1 MTDTDVV
8 RDDADGD
15 TADGGFIAPVAMEDD
30 PAELFAGDTGTLD
43 ADVRRVLVRLL
54 QRRFLL
60 AERHRAQWRT
70 LLENQQVIESRLHD
84 LFVHLVV
91 DHERGIAYK
100 RQVRS
105 AELDVPVLLRDEP
118 YTRAETLVLV
128 HLRTVFQRERGAG
141 ETSARVDVEELEAT
155 ALTYF
160 DPDDTNVAAH
170 QREIRTAIARL
181 VKDGVVDEESEGR
194 YRVTPLVEV
203 VLSNER
209 LTELRE
215 WLRTRDDAGAAA
227 GTAGV
232 AGTDDDAPDDATD
245 EPTDAEPDDEPDD
258 DADPADGR
266 TAPDDEDDEDGSGP
280 GAITLDD
287 AVRDDGV
294 RDDGVR
300 DDEVVAGDVVDG
312 GPDDDAAGDEAH
324 DDATSAGADAPT
336 EQARL
341 REDEDEDEETAP

>member
-215 WLRTRDDAGAAA
+215 WLRTRDDAGS
-227 GTAGV
+227 
-232 AGTDDDAPDDATD
+232 AGTDDAAPDDDATD
-245 EPTDAEPDDEPDD
+245 EPADAGPDDEPDD

-266 TAPDDEDDEDGSGP
+266 TAPDDEDDEDGPGP
-280 GAITLDD
+280 GAVTLDD
-287 AVRDDGV
+287 A
-294 RDDGVR
+294 
-300 DDEVVAGDVVDG
+300 
-312 GPDDDAAGDEAH
+312 AAGDEAH
-324 DDATSAGADAPT
+324 DDATSDGADAPT
-336 EQARL
+336 EPARL
-341 REDEDEDEETAP
+341 REDEDEETAP

>member
-1 MTDTDVV
+1 MTDTDV
-8 RDDADGD
+8 D
-15 TADGGFIAPVAMEDD
+15 TGGFIAPVAMEDD

-60 AERHRAQWRT
+60 AERNPAQWRT
-70 LLENQQVIESRLHD
+70 LLENQQVVESRLHD

-91 DHERGIAYK
+91 DHDRGIAYK

-141 ETSARVDVEELEAT
+141 ETSARVDVEEIEAT

-160 DPDDTNVAAH
+160 DPDDTNVATH

-181 VKDGVVDEESEGR
+181 AKDGVIEEESEGR
-194 YRVTPLVEV
+194 YRVTALVEI

-209 LTELRE
+209 LGELRE
-215 WLRTRDDAGAAA
+215 WLRGRHLADAAE
-227 GTAGV
+227 
-232 AGTDDDAPDDATD
+232 DA
-245 EPTDAEPDDEPDD
+245 
-258 DADPADGR
+258 
-266 TAPDDEDDEDGSGP
+266 
-280 GAITLDD
+280 
-287 AVRDDGV
+287 
-294 RDDGVR
+294 
-300 DDEVVAGDVVDG
+300 
-312 GPDDDAAGDEAH
+312 AAGDEEPRDEDPDDAPGDDEPGDDEPGRDEPADHAADATGSDADDTGPDSPTLDEAH
-324 DDATSAGADAPT
+324 DLD
-336 EQARL
+336 
-341 REDEDEDEETAP
+341 DEDEETAP

>member
-8 RDDADGD
+8 RDDAEGD

-215 WLRTRDDAGAAA
+215 WLRARDDAA
-227 GTAGV
+227 GTTGG
-232 AGTDDDAPDDATD
+232 AGTDDDAPDDAAD
-245 EPTDAEPDDEPDD
+245 EPADVEPDDDEPEHDEPDD
-258 DADPADGR
+258 DVAPAGGPD
-266 TAPDDEDDEDGSGP
+266 APDHEDDDTGPGP
-280 GAITLDD
+280 GAVTLDD
-287 AVRDDGV
+287 AVRDD
-294 RDDGVR
+294 
-300 DDEVVAGDVVDG
+300 VVDG
-312 GPDDDAAGDEAH
+312 APDDDAAADEAH
-324 DDATSAGADAPT
+324 EDATSDDADAPT
-336 EQARL
+336 EPAQR
-341 REDEDEDEETAP
+341 REDEDEETAP

>member
-1 MTDTDVV
+1 MTDTVVHDDVE
-8 RDDADGD
+8 A
-15 TADGGFIAPVAMEDD
+15 GGFIAPVAMEDD

-43 ADVRRVLVRLL
+43 AEVRRVLVRLL

-60 AERHRAQWRT
+60 AERNPAQWRT

-141 ETSARVDVEELEAT
+141 ESSARVDVEELEAT

-170 QREIRTAIARL
+170 QREIRTAVARL
-181 VKDGVVDEESEGR
+181 AKDGIIEEESEGR
-194 YRVTPLVEV
+194 YRVTPLVEI
-203 VLSNER
+203 VLSTER
-209 LTELRE
+209 LAELRD
-215 WLRTRDDAGAAA
+215 WLRSRG
-227 GTAGV
+227 
-232 AGTDDDAPDDATD
+232 
-245 EPTDAEPDDEPDD
+245 DEPDD
-258 DADPADGR
+258 APVADDR
-266 TAPDDEDDEDGSGP
+266 TGASDPPGVGEAGS
-280 GAITLDD
+280 DD
-287 AVRDDGV
+287 AVD
-294 RDDGVR
+294 
-300 DDEVVAGDVVDG
+300 GDVD
-312 GPDDDAAGDEAH
+312 DRADDAAHEDDAEVEDEAPRATGTT
-324 DDATSAGADAPT
+324 DAAAADHRGDAAADGVVEEIPGQGT
-336 EQARL
+336 IDEALAEQTPA
-341 REDEDEDEETAP
+341 DEDEETAP

>member
-1 MTDTDVV
+1 MTDTDVTH
-8 RDDADGD
+8 DDAEVRS
-15 TADGGFIAPVAMEDD
+15 GGFISPVAMEDD

-60 AERHRAQWRT
+60 ADRHTAQWRT
-70 LLENQQVIESRLHD
+70 LLENQQVVESRLHD

-91 DHERGIAYK
+91 DHDRGIAYK

-170 QREIRTAIARL
+170 QREIRTAVARL
-181 VKDGVVDEESEGR
+181 AKDGVIEEESEGR
-194 YRVTPLVEV
+194 YRVTSLVEV
-203 VLSNER
+203 VLSTER
-209 LTELRE
+209 LTELRG
-215 WLRTRDDAGAAA
+215 WLQARHDGEGAEEADASADRVAGAD
-227 GTAGV
+227 V
-232 AGTDDDAPDDATD
+232 A
-245 EPTDAEPDDEPDD
+245 
-258 DADPADGR
+258 
-266 TAPDDEDDEDGSGP
+266 
-280 GAITLDD
+280 
-287 AVRDDGV
+287 
-294 RDDGVR
+294 
-300 DDEVVAGDVVDG
+300 
-312 GPDDDAAGDEAH
+312 DDDAADT
-324 DDATSAGADAPT
+324 DDAD
-336 EQARL
+336 
-341 REDEDEDEETAP
+341 DDEETAP

>member
-1 MTDTDVV
+1 MTDTDVTH
-8 RDDADGD
+8 DDAEVRS
-15 TADGGFIAPVAMEDD
+15 GGFISPVAMEDD

-60 AERHRAQWRT
+60 ADRHSAQWRT
-70 LLENQQVIESRLHD
+70 LLENQQVVESRLHD

-91 DHERGIAYK
+91 DHDRGIAYK

-170 QREIRTAIARL
+170 QREIRTAVARL
-181 VKDGVVDEESEGR
+181 AKDGVIEEESEGR
-194 YRVTPLVEV
+194 YRVTSLVEV
-203 VLSNER
+203 VLSTER
-209 LTELRE
+209 LTELRA
-215 WLRTRDDAGAAA
+215 WLQARHDGQGDEE
-227 GTAGV
+227 
-232 AGTDDDAPDDATD
+232 PDVPTD
-245 EPTDAEPDDEPDD
+245 EVAADD
-258 DADPADGR
+258 DADDAADEAG
-266 TAPDDEDDEDGSGP
+266 TAD
-280 GAITLDD
+280 ADD
-287 AVRDDGV
+287 ADD
-294 RDDGVR
+294 
-300 DDEVVAGDVVDG
+300 
-312 GPDDDAAGDEAH
+312 
-324 DDATSAGADAPT
+324 
-336 EQARL
+336 
-341 REDEDEDEETAP
+341 DEETAP

>member
-227 GTAGV
+227 GTAGD
-232 AGTDDDAPDDATD
+232 AGTDDDAPDDDAD
-245 EPTDAEPDDEPDD
+245 EPADVEPDDEPDD

-266 TAPDDEDDEDGSGP
+266 TAPDDEDDEDGPGP

-287 AVRDDGV
+287 AVL
-294 RDDGVR
+294 DDGVR

-312 GPDDDAAGDEAH
+312 GPDDAAAGDEAH
-324 DDATSAGADAPT
+324 DDATSPGADAPT
-336 EQARL
+336 APAHRS
-341 REDEDEDEETAP
+341 EDEDEETAP